1 MAPTER
7 EARVARSAGWRLA
20 CLSFL
25 PGLACPAL
33 LLAAAPA
40 APAADADPL
49 VFYLVTYADG
59 SVRRLPAVPRTAEGI
74 INVLRFARAD
84 PGGAGREALS
94 ADPNSP
100 RPAQGAPIY
109 IGELKWNGKAWMAPA
124 RGTAAGGDPGSDRG
138 QRARP
143 PDLNASLLDLAA
155 RLVESREALAG
166 VKRDAERAEREA
178 AAAEARKMRQ
188 ELAASAAAL
197 AQAGKKLSE
206 SAAEREAAVAEAR
219 KMRQELAASAAALLE
234 AGKKLSESAAEREA
248 AAAEAQKTR
257 QELVQ
262 SAAALAEAGKK
273 LAAVTAE
280 REAAAAEARKTRQE
294 LMQCTAALAEAGKK
308 LAAVTTEREAAA
320 AEARKTRQ
328 ELMQCTA
335 ALAEAGKK
343 LAAVTAEREAAAAEA
358 RKTRQEL
365 VQSTAALAEARK
377 ELTALTSAIQS
388 ATRPA
393 GAGEAP
399 SNPGAAAYDPPAPG
413 GWGAFTVAQV
423 VAAMAATAA
432 GVLLVV
438 VVVGMLGSR
447 RRVAGAEAGQAASGR
462 SQGPA
467 AGRGAGSPRG
477 PLEDPA
483 EVMDRLWALRISP
496 QDVSGGQDEADE
508 RIERM
513 LADLRARLDRLA
525 ERAKEPGA
533 DPDAFQQEVHRLLAR
548 AVDATRAIDR
558 QLADVEARRRLRRDL
573 LAYLLALDVPR
584 TVQDVLLAMAATSPF
599 RLTAADLIVVAKEL
613 SERGLIECS
622 GPLHD
627 WRTTV
632 AIHPGGR
639 SEARRIAFGG
649 AAGT

>member
-1 MAPTER
+1 
-7 EARVARSAGWRLA
+7 
-20 CLSFL
+20 
-25 PGLACPAL
+25 LACPAL

-273 LAAVTAE
+273 LAAVTA
-280 REAAAAEARKTRQE
+280 
-294 LMQCTAALAEAGKK
+294 
-308 LAAVTTEREAAA
+308 EREAAA